1 MILKE
6 KSRMMLEF
14 ITLGLFLLGLTV
26 CILGE
31 FEILYA
37 LVFGWICFNLYS
49 LKRGYSLHAVFKM
62 MMEGIVKVRI
72 VLTIFALIGL
82 LTASWRASGTIS
94 YIIYHGI
101 NFIEPQF
108 FVLCTFLLCC
118 GVSFLIGTSFGTVST
133 VGVICMM
140 LSNSAGLDPLLTGG
154 AILSGI
160 FFGDRGSPMS
170 SSAQLVSAI
179 TQTDIYNN
187 VKGMMKT
194 GIVPFAATCVF
205 YVLFASGNSAEM
217 IDTSA
222 VNILSSAFNLH
233 WITVF
238 PAVLILTL
246 AIFRIDVRIAMGS
259 SILFCCVLAL
269 LLQNTAIIDLLNYL
283 VFGYQVTDN
292 KELAEL
298 LNGGGLLSMLR
309 PALIVMISSSYSGV
323 FLHTPILSSIKS
335 IIEKTAGILK
345 SFGAA
350 TVTSIFAG
358 AVSCNQTLAVILTEQ
373 LCHDLYRDKRK
384 YALVLEN
391 TAILIPVLIP
401 WNIAGSVPIATI
413 GVPAECL
420 FYAVFL
426 YFTPLWNWGMSLWEK
441 DGHSE

>member
-1 MILKE
+1 
-6 KSRMMLEF
+6 MLEL

-49 LKRGYSLHAVFKM
+49 LKRGYSLDAVFKM
-62 MMEGIVKVRI
+62 MMEGIIKVRI

-118 GVSFLIGTSFGTVST
+118 GVSFLIGTSFGTAST

-170 SSAQLVSAI
+170 SSAQLVSVV
-179 TQTDIYNN
+179 TQTDIYHN

-194 GIVPFAATCVF
+194 GIVPFIATCAF
-205 YVLFASGNSAEM
+205 YVFFASSNSADT
-217 IDTSA
+217 IDTSI
-222 VNILSSAFNLH
+222 VNILSGAFSFH
-233 WITVF
+233 WVTVL

-246 AIFRIDVRIAMGS
+246 AVLRVDVRIAMGS
-259 SILFCCVLAL
+259 SILFCCVIAIF
-269 LLQNTAIIDLLNYL
+269 LQNIAVSDLVNYL
-283 VFGYQVTDN
+283 IFGYQATAGS
-292 KELAEL
+292 ELAEL

-309 PALIVMISSSYSGV
+309 PVLIVMISSSYSGV

-335 IIEKTAGILK
+335 VIEKIANLLK

-373 LCHDLYRDKRK
+373 LCHDLYQDKRK

-401 WNIAGSVPIATI
+401 WNIAGSVPVATV
-413 GVPAECL
+413 GAPVECL

-426 YFTPLWNWGMSLWEK
+426 YFTPLWNWGVSLLEK
-441 DGHSE
+441 DR

>member
-1 MILKE
+1 
-6 KSRMMLEF
+6 MLESA
-14 ITLGLFLLGLTV
+14 TLSLFLVGLTV

-37 LVFGWICFNLYS
+37 LVFGWICFNFYS
-49 LKRGYSLHAVFKM
+49 LKRGYSLRATLGM
-62 MMEGIVKVRI
+62 MIEGVVKVRI

-94 YIIYHGI
+94 FIIYHGI
-101 NFIEPQF
+101 HFIEPQF

-118 GVSFLIGTSFGTVST
+118 SVSFLIGTSFGTAST

-140 LSNSAGLDPLLTGG
+140 LSNSAGLDPLFTGG

-170 SSAQLVSAI
+170 SSAQLVSAV

-194 GIVPFAATCVF
+194 SIVPFIATCVF
-205 YVLFASGNSAEM
+205 YVVVSSDGMTE

-222 VNILSSAFNLH
+222 INILSSAFSLH

-246 AIFRIDVRIAMGS
+246 AILRVDVRIAMGT
-259 SILFCCVLAL
+259 SILFCCVIAII
-269 LLQNTAIIDLLNYL
+269 LQNVAVADLLNYL
-283 VFGYQVTDN
+283 IFGYQTEES
-292 KELAEL
+292 KELAKL
-298 LNGGGLLSMLR
+298 LDGGGLLSMLR

-323 FLHTPILSSIKS
+323 FLHTPILSGIKS
-335 IIEKTAGILK
+335 FIEKMATLLQ

-373 LCHDLYRDKRK
+373 LCRDLYRDKTK

-391 TAILIPVLIP
+391 TVILIPVLIP
-401 WNIAGSVPIATI
+401 WNIAGSVPIATV
-413 GVPAECL
+413 GAPVECL

-426 YFTPLWNWGMSLWEK
+426 FFIPLWNLGMSLLDK
-441 DGHSE
+441 DG